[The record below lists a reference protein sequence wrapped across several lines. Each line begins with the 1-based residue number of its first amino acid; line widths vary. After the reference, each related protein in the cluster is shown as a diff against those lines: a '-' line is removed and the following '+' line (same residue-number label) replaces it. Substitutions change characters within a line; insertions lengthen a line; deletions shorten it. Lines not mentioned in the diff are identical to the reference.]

1 MTRRLA
7 VTNRG
12 FFLSLTALLVFII
25 PSVYGAD
32 TKPAK
37 QDCPSCEAFGVQRPQ
52 ERKPAPAFSLKTLE
66 GATVSLAD
74 FKGKPVFIK
83 FWATWCPSCEEELP
97 ILERLLAGKK
107 DQLVVLMLAID
118 GEKESRVQR
127 AIKKAKLT
135 LPVLLD
141 VKEKIARTYG
151 VTFIPAAFLIDRD
164 GTIAAKIVGERDW
177 NSPAAWG
184 AVKEVFCLP

>member
-1 MTRRLA
+1 MKKGSF
-7 VTNRG
+7 V
-12 FFLSLTALLVFII
+12 LSLNALLVALVPF
-25 PSVYGAD
+25 VYGAD
-32 TKPAK
+32 IKPAK
-37 QDCPSCEAFGVQRPQ
+37 QDCPSCEAFGVQRPH
-52 ERKPAPAFSLKTLE
+52 ERKPAPAFSLKTLG
-66 GATVSLAD
+66 GAAVSLAD

-97 ILERLLAGKK
+97 ILERLLSGKK

-118 GEKESRVQR
+118 GEKESRVER
-127 AIKKAKLT
+127 AVKKAKLT